1 MDHHQMGSKTVETH
15 SGYTYGE
22 RPVALYWEG
31 SRLQIAE
38 VETRWRSPDGK
49 GLRVRTEDDRVFELY
64 YDRLSDEWRVT
75 QP

>member
-1 MDHHQMGSKTVETH
+1 MGSKTVEAH

-38 VETRWRSPDGK
+38 VEARWRVPSGN
-49 GLRVRTEDDRVFELY
+49 GFRVRTEDNRVFELY
-64 YDRLSDEWRVT
+64 YDRSSDEWRIT